1 MAKSNEATQIDF
13 IVDLL
18 RNGNQRKDI
27 LAKFGKK
34 WQSASQRT
42 FDRRL
47 KAAESIMQGEL
58 KEINQRTEENIAK
71 EVESRTTRILT
82 ALERQEILAQI
93 ALGELEIEQ
102 EVATATGVK
111 IVKNKPDFNDRKAA
125 IAELNKMDGSYA
137 PAKTE
142 TTLKLG
148 KDLADEDYV

>member
-1 MAKSNEATQIDF
+1 MAKANEQAQIDF

-18 RNGNQRKDI
+18 RKGNQRKII
-27 LAKFGKK
+27 LGKFGEIWGK
-34 WQSASQRT
+34 ASKNT

-47 KAAESIMQGEL
+47 SEAKKQLQSEL
-58 KEINQRTEENIAK
+58 KEINERTEESIKK
-71 EVESRTTRILT
+71 EVEARKAKILT
-82 ALERQEILAQI
+82 ALDRQEILAKI

-111 IVKNKPDFNDRKAA
+111 IVRNKPDFNDRKAA

>member
-1 MAKSNEATQIDF
+1 MAKANEQAQIDF

-18 RNGNQRKDI
+18 RKGNQRKII
-27 LAKFGKK
+27 LGKFGEIWGK
-34 WQSASQRT
+34 ASKNT

-47 KAAESIMQGEL
+47 SEAKKQLQSEL
-58 KEINQRTEENIAK
+58 KEINERTEESIKK
-71 EVESRTTRILT
+71 EVEARKAKILT
-82 ALERQEILAQI
+82 VLDRQEILAKI

-102 EVATATGVK
+102 EVATATGVHT
-111 IVKNKPDFNDRKAA
+111 VKNKPNFNDRKAA